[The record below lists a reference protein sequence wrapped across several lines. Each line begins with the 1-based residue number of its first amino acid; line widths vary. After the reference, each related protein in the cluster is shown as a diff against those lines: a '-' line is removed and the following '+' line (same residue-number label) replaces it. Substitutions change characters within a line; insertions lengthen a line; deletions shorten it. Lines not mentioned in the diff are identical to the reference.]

1 MPTNPLHPAMAMPDA
16 ALLDSPR
23 ESVLSCSMRER
34 YALVEDDDGTF
45 AIVDARTYEV
55 IERGGWIFESLSPAV
70 AEGLIPLLNDLDKHK
85 EMPN

>member
-1 MPTNPLHPAMAMPDA
+1 MNARWLPKI

-23 ESVLSCSMRER
+23 ESVLSLGMRER

-45 AIVDARTYEV
+45 AVVDARTYKV
-55 IERGGWIFESLSPAV
+55 IERSGLIFESLSPAM
-70 AEGLIPLLNDLDKHK
+70 AEGLIPLLNELDKHK

>member
-1 MPTNPLHPAMAMPDA
+1 
-16 ALLDSPR
+16 
-23 ESVLSCSMRER
+23 MRER

-55 IERGGWIFESLSPAV
+55 VERAGIIFESLPYEM
-70 AEGLIPLLNDLDKHK
+70 AEGLVPLFKELDKHK

>member
-1 MPTNPLHPAMAMPDA
+1 
-16 ALLDSPR
+16 
-23 ESVLSCSMRER
+23 MRER

-55 IERGGWIFESLSPAV
+55 IERSGLIFESLSPEV